1 MTAQT
6 EEKGPKNN
14 FKKLIYIHTYI
25 HIHTQ
30 REIL

>member
-14 FKKLIYIHTYI
+14 FKKLKYIYRDKCLYK
-25 HIHTQ
+25 
-30 REIL
+30 L